1 MAGKQVKQKNAG
13 MTQLQSELKEETFHR
28 VYLFFGEERYL
39 VLKMR
44 DNLVRAA
51 VSPDDTMNL
60 NIHKT
65 AWPDVSK
72 IMDECLAMP
81 FFADRRVV
89 LVQDSGYFAAGKG
102 KEEAEK
108 LIGLLGEL
116 PETTILLFVET
127 EVDKR
132 SRLYKAVSKAG
143 LSVEFEHPDEMELAR
158 WVVSQLS
165 ENRIRITK
173 GALQMLLERTG
184 ADMTML
190 RAQLDKLAACAGEGG
205 TLSETDVGGLVAERL
220 ETRVFDLVDAVGHR
234 DRRGAI
240 SRYDELLRMQEEP
253 NRILYFLGR
262 QFNLLYLM
270 KVLSQKGKGTV
281 EMMKVMDLRYSFQ
294 IRKLSDQARFFT
306 TEQLRH
312 AVADCPAMEQR
323 FKTGKI
329 DVRLGVELLLV
340 KYSRPGEPVRGG
352 AGAS

>member
-13 MTQLQSELKEETFHR
+13 MIQLQSELKEETFHR

-190 RAQLDKLAACAGEGG
+190 
-205 TLSETDVGGLVAERL
+205 SETDVGGLVAERL

-281 EMMKVMDLRYSFQ
+281 EMMKAMDLRYSFQ

-312 AVADCPAMEQR
+312 AVADCTAMEQR

>member
-1 MAGKQVKQKNAG
+1 
-13 MTQLQSELKEETFHR
+13 
-28 VYLFFGEERYL
+28 
-39 VLKMR
+39 
-44 DNLVRAA
+44 
-51 VSPDDTMNL
+51 
-60 NIHKT
+60 
-65 AWPDVSK
+65 
-72 IMDECLAMP
+72 
-81 FFADRRVV
+81 
-89 LVQDSGYFAAGKG
+89 
-102 KEEAEK
+102 
-108 LIGLLGEL
+108 
-116 PETTILLFVET
+116 
-127 EVDKR
+127 
-132 SRLYKAVSKAG
+132 
-143 LSVEFEHPDEMELAR
+143 MELAR

-312 AVADCPAMEQR
+312 AVADCTAMEQR